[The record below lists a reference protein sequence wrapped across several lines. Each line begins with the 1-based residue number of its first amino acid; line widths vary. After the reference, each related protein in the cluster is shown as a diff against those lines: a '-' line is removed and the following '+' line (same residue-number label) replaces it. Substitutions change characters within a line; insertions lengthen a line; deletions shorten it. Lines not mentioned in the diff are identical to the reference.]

1 MGNSRFSSNDWS
13 NYSTHN
19 FSGKTRQQI
28 FTATAMAA
36 DANPVNIQ
44 VRESRDSIANP
55 YSTPIILS
63 SDVTGSMGETA
74 HILIKDGIAKV
85 AKEIYDRK
93 PVSDPH
99 ILVAAVGDART
110 DRSPLQVTQFEADIC
125 LADQVRKLHV
135 EGGGGANGGESYSL
149 VHLFAG
155 QKTVHDNWIKRRK
168 KGFLFT
174 IGDEPCHNMVTA
186 ADMER
191 VFGKAA
197 LPILS
202 PEDIAAGKQW
212 KGYTAEECVALASKT
227 YEVFHIVLVNE
238 GYCSGGSHRNV
249 LKGWNEILPQRVI
262 PLEDMSLLAE
272 TIVSTIQ
279 VVEGASKSAVASS
292 WGTGT
297 DLVIQNAIKDIA
309 ARAQL
314 GGAVRL

>member
-1 MGNSRFSSNDWS
+1 MGNSRFSSTDWS
-13 NYSTHN
+13 NYSTKN

-28 FTATAMAA
+28 FTATSMAA
-36 DANPVNIQ
+36 DVNPVNIQ
-44 VRESRDSIANP
+44 VRESRDSVANP
-55 YSTPIILS
+55 RSTPIILS

-85 AKEIYDRK
+85 ANEIYDRK

-99 ILVAAVGDART
+99 ILVAAVGDARS

-135 EGGGGANGGESYSL
+135 EANGGANDGESYSL
-149 VHLFAG
+149 VHLFAA

-168 KGFLFT
+168 KGYLFT
-174 IGDEPCHNMVTA
+174 IGDEPCHKMVTPE
-186 ADMER
+186 DMKK
-191 VFGKAA
+191 VFGAASLPGDATSRKA
-197 LPILS
+197 
-202 PEDIAAGKQW
+202 W
-212 KGYTAEECVALASKT
+212 KGYTAAECVALASKT

-238 GYCSGGSHRNV
+238 GYCYGGRHRDV
-249 LKGWNEILPQRVI
+249 VKGWNDILPQRVI

-272 TIVSTIQ
+272 TVVSTIQ
-279 VVEGASKSAVASS
+279 VVEGASKSAVANS

-309 ARAQL
+309 ARTQL

>member
-1 MGNSRFSSNDWS
+1 MGNSRFSSSDWG
-13 NYSTHN
+13 NYSTQN
-19 FSGKTRQQI
+19 FAGKTRQQI
-28 FTATAMAA
+28 FTATSMSA
-36 DANPVNIQ
+36 DANPLNIQ
-44 VRESRDSIANP
+44 VRESRDSAANP
-55 YSTPIILS
+55 QSTPIILA
-63 SDVTGSMGETA
+63 SDVTGSMGVTA

-93 PVSDPH
+93 PVTDPH
-99 ILVAAVGDART
+99 ILVAAVGDARS

-135 EGGGGANGGESYSL
+135 EGNGGGNDGESYSL

-155 QKTVHDNWIKRRK
+155 QKTVHDNWINRRK

-174 IGDEPCHNMVTA
+174 IGDEPCHRMVTA
-186 ADMER
+186 ADMEK
-191 VFGKAA
+191 VFGKSSLPVLSAA
-197 LPILS
+197 
-202 PEDIAAGKQW
+202 DIAQGKQW
-212 KGYTAEECVALASKT
+212 KGYTAEECIALASKT

-238 GYCSGGSHRNV
+238 GYCSGGRARRV
-249 LKGWNEILPQRVI
+249 LDGWNEILPQRVI

-279 VVEGASKSAVASS
+279 VVEGASKVAVAKS

-297 DLVIQNAIKDIA
+297 DLVIQNAIKDVA
-309 ARAQL
+309 ARSQL